1 VGVVINYESELG
13 KELLKWE
20 MFPKHM
26 ADGTVLTPGNPYNAN
41 RQYPKMLY
49 KAQPFRTGK
58 TLVAAPPV
66 SPFGWTDPNQYQ
78 QALIEAEAFT
88 KSCQRIVK
96 DEADH
101 AIAKGQGWCETQP
114 AAIAQHEAEQDA
126 ISKAAAEAAFA
137 AQRMSEKARAEF
149 DAASDASDVH
159 VTDVP
164 APVRRRGRPVKVA
177 E

>member
-1 VGVVINYESELG
+1 MGVVINYESELG

-26 ADGTVLTPGNPYNAN
+26 ADGTVLQPGNPYNPN

-96 DEADH
+96 DDSEH

-114 AAIAQHEAEQDA
+114 AALEQHEAELNA
-126 ISKAAAEAAFA
+126 IAQQAAEAAHA
-137 AQRMSEKARAEF
+137 AQRMSEGARAEF
-149 DAASDASDVH
+149 DAAVDASEHQVSDVAAPKKIGPRTK
-159 VTDVP
+159 VLVP
-164 APVRRRGRPVKVA
+164 
-177 E
+177 